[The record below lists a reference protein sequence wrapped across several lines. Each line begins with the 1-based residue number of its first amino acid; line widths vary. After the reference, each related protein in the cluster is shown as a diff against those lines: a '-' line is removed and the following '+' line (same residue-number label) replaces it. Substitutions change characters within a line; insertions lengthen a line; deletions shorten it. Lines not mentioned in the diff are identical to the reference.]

1 MENRRIIGSW
11 CICNTA
17 SLNLY
22 DIHYGITDTCL
33 IGLNDEEPIEK
44 EIIIDADGD
53 ICVEFGGELYSF
65 SECIRI

>member
-1 MENRRIIGSW
+1 MKNREIIGSW

-44 EIIIDADGD
+44 EIITGTGGD
-53 ICVEFGGELYSF
+53 SYVEFGGELYSF

>member
-1 MENRRIIGSW
+1 MQNRKIIGSW

-22 DIHYGITDTCL
+22 DINYGVTDTCL
-33 IGLNDEEPIEK
+33 VGINNEQPEEK
-44 EIIIDADGD
+44 DIIIGPDGD
-53 ICVEFGGELYSF
+53 SYVEFGGELYSF